1 MGKIES
7 GAFSSVSG
15 KVGNLVGSTWKKVNY
30 LKAKPKRSS
39 KPPTPQQEEQR
50 LRFRTV
56 TKFVSLLTPLLRIT
70 NKSRASDSTTNNVS
84 FREIINNNLIGAYPN
99 FEIDIPSC
107 IITKGVLVNGGNPSV
122 QPKPGGILEFNWND
136 NSGNLLAKP
145 GDQAILIVY
154 CPELP
159 AADFKTDAGARN
171 AGMATMNA
179 SAFAGKQVHTW
190 ISFMDKIT
198 GEIATSEY
206 TGVHTVL

>member
-15 KVGNLVGSTWKKVNY
+15 KVGNLVGATWKKVNY

-39 KPPTPQQEEQR
+39 KPPTQQQEEQR
-50 LRFRTV
+50 LRFRMV
-56 TKFVSLLTPLLRIT
+56 TKFVSLMTPLLRIT
-70 NKSRASDSTTNNVS
+70 NKRRASESTANNVS
-84 FREIINNNLIGAYPN
+84 FREIIHHNLTGAYPN

-107 IITKGVLVNGGNPSV
+107 IITKGVLVNGGSPSV
-122 QPKPGGILEFNWND
+122 QPKAGGILEFNWND

-159 AADFKTDAGARN
+159 AADFRTEAGARN
-171 AGMATMNA
+171 AGTASMNA
-179 SAFAGKQVHTW
+179 SAFTGKLVHTW
-190 ISFMDKIT
+190 ISFMDKTT
-198 GEIATSEY
+198 GEVATSEY
-206 TGVHTVL
+206 TGQHTVL

>member
-7 GAFSSVSG
+7 GAFSSISG
-15 KVGNLVGSTWKKVNY
+15 KVGNLVGSTWKNINY

-39 KPPTPQQEEQR
+39 KPPTQQQEEQR
-50 LRFRTV
+50 LRFRV
-56 TKFVSLLTPLLRIT
+56 VAKFVNLLTPLLRIT
-70 NKSRASDSTTNNVS
+70 NKSRAADRTTNNVS
-84 FREIINNNLIGAYPN
+84 FTEIIGNNLTGVYPN

-107 IITKGVLVNGGNPSV
+107 IITRGVLVNGGSPNV

-159 AADFKTDAGARN
+159 AADFRTEAGTRS
-171 AGMATMNA
+171 AGTATMNA
-179 SAFAGKQVHTW
+179 SAFTGKLVHTW
-190 ISFMDKIT
+190 ISFMDKAT
-198 GEIATSEY
+198 GEVATSEY
-206 TGVHTVL
+206 TGLHTVL